1 MAYLTPFPGHIVRFE
16 IDPTKLRMS
25 IMRMVH
31 SLTIFA
37 DYRYVSV
44 TTHVRSAGPFIEN
57 ISISIVVAFDE
68 NFPDVLDAKIE
79 QSPDLTRAVGGTCLA
94 LLICVTKLSY
104 HHNVVKGVLRPV

>member
-1 MAYLTPFPGHIVRFE
+1 MFHDFTLP
-16 IDPTKLRMS
+16 
-25 IMRMVH
+25 
-31 SLTIFA
+31 SLTILA

-79 QSPDLTRAVGGTCLA
+79 QSPDLTRAVGGLTCLA

-104 HHNVVKGVLRPV
+104 HHDVINVSS